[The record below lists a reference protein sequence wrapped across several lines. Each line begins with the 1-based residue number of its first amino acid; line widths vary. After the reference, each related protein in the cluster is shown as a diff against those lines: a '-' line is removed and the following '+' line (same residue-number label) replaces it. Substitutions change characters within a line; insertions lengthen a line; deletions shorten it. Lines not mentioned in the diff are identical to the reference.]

1 MCAGVWWRPAEGP
14 YFSPGGQ
21 MRSGNQEPLPKALF
35 STLADILV
43 AEADMGEG
51 DKGLERKV

>member
-1 MCAGVWWRPAEGP
+1 MWVCGGGPLRARISHPGAKCAAGTRHHC
-14 YFSPGGQ
+14 
-21 MRSGNQEPLPKALF
+21 RKALF

-43 AEADMGEG
+43 AEADTGEG

>member
-1 MCAGVWWRPAEGP
+1 MWVCGGGPLRARISHPGAKCAAGTRHH
-14 YFSPGGQ
+14 F
-21 MRSGNQEPLPKALF
+21 RKALF

-43 AEADMGEG
+43 AEADTGEG